1 MGICFPYLG
10 EFQCTKYR
18 EKVLGWMELF
28 WTAGIIL
35 LPAAAWLIIPLSLK
49 FPYEDYFRFHSWNLF
64 VVVCSMPAIFLGLWL
79 FWFPESPKFLLE
91 CGEYDQALEI
101 LRWMFSV
108 NTGQDSI
115 VYPVSKYLYLP
126 SL

>member
-28 WTAGIIL
+28 WTAGIIV
-35 LPAAAWLIIPLSLK
+35 LPCVAWLIIPLN
-49 FPYEDYFRFHSWNLF
+49 FYYDTNYFFFNSWNLF
-64 VVVCSMPAIFLGLWL
+64 VLICSLPAVLLGLWL

-101 LRWMFSV
+101 LRRMFTI
-108 NTGQDSI
+108 NTGHDSI
-115 VYPVSKYLYLP
+115 SYPVS
-126 SL
+126 